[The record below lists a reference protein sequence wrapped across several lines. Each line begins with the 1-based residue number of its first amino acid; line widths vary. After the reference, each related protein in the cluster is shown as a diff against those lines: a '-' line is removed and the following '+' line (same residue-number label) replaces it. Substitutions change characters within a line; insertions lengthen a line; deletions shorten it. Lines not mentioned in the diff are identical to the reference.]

1 MKAKV
6 AMAYIV
12 ILAIPL
18 TGFWSHGLIKKCC
31 DETSAHIEEAMGDP
45 SSPSSLEDT
54 KAAIKHWQEKET
66 LLTSFVTHEEVDA
79 VLIAL
84 RRAEVLY
91 EIGDEDE
98 YIESLTEAE
107 AHIKIVRDFDK
118 LTLRSV
124 F

>member
-1 MKAKV
+1 MC
-6 AMAYIV
+6 IR
-12 ILAIPL
+12 
-18 TGFWSHGLIKKCC
+18 
-31 DETSAHIEEAMGDP
+31 DR
-45 SSPSSLEDT
+45 
-54 KAAIKHWQEKET
+54 
-66 LLTSFVTHEEVDA
+66 VDA